1 MTEPPACVTTIAPE
15 VSFLDALAAGLLAR
29 WGASS
34 LELSQVHV
42 FLPTRRACRGLSDA
56 FLRASDG
63 RPLLL
68 PRMLPLGD
76 LDEDELLLAG
86 DAAAPGENFGES
98 LIEEL
103 PPAISPLRRQ
113 LLLARLILSWSQAT
127 FGAAVATRPREDQ
140 AARLAAELARFLD
153 QVETEGLD
161 FDGLADLVG
170 GEHAEHWQKTLNFL
184 RILTDQWPQEIGR
197 AHV

>member
-15 VSFLDALAAGLLAR
+15 VSFLDALAAALLAR
-29 WGASS
+29 WGASPVD
-34 LELSQVHV
+34 LSQVLV

-56 FLRASDG
+56 LLRASDG

-76 LDEDELLLAG
+76 LDEDELLLTG
-86 DAAAPGENFGES
+86 DEAAPGED

-113 LLLARLILSWSQAT
+113 LLLARLILGWSQAA
-127 FGAAVATRPREDQ
+127 FVGRAATGPREDQ
-140 AARLAAELARFLD
+140 AARLAAILSHTLA
-153 QVETEGLD
+153 
-161 FDGLADLVG
+161 
-170 GEHAEHWQKTLNFL
+170 NSS
-184 RILTDQWPQEIGR
+184 
-197 AHV
+197 